1 MIRSASPDTR
11 MRDRIITTLL
21 LCAMGAAFASPALSL
36 SHQHPAK
43 CHEGM
48 QAPSSPKSNDHECC
62 SIGHDRALPQEIVR
76 LRHSPA
82 CIPVAVSKL
91 VSDDRI
97 VVLLPTNLFVDSAS
111 PPSSSP
117 LRV

>member
-1 MIRSASPDTR
+1 
-11 MRDRIITTLL
+11 MREKIVTTLL
-21 LCAMGAAFASPALSL
+21 LCMMGAAFASPALSL

-48 QAPSSPKSNDHECC
+48 QAPSSPKSNDHQCC
-62 SIGHDRALPQEIVR
+62 SIGHNQALPQETVR
-76 LRHSPA
+76 LCHSLA
-82 CIPVAVSKL
+82 ITATAVSTKL
-91 VSDDRI
+91 SVDHF
-97 VVLLPTNLFVDSAS
+97 VVLLPTNFVVDSAS